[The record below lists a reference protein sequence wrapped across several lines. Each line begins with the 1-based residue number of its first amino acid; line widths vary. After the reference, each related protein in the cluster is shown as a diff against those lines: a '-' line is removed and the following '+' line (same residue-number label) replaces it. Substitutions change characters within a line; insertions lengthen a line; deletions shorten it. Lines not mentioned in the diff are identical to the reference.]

1 MKQKTIQWDNAEDSN
16 PLKDIELAF
25 EASKKDCGLLRAKT
39 LAFPRSILREYNL
52 TLEQLE
58 KELGAKIL
66 LF

>member
-1 MKQKTIQWDNAEDSN
+1 MKQKTIQWDNVGDSN
-16 PLKDIELAF
+16 PLKDIKLTN
-25 EASKKDCGLLRAKT
+25 KKDRGLLRAST
-39 LAFPRSILREYNL
+39 LALPRSILREYSL